1 MVAKLTAQCRS
12 LNCSGIALV
21 ILRNSSGAH
30 YVLAIE
36 GIEMGTSEEVEGPK
50 PKDKSREP

>member
-21 ILRNSSGAH
+21 ILRTSGAR